1 MRNVAATAL
10 AAFTFLVWGTTASA
24 APVIFDNG
32 IDATNGFVSD
42 VDFPG
47 FVAEDFTLSAGANV
61 ITDVHWT
68 GLYGLTNT
76 PQAVDNFVIQ
86 FYTDAGGSPA
96 LAPFLSLPVGN
107 PGRTD
112 TGTVTTSGS
121 NLFAYEVDIAPVA
134 LAPGTTFWISIFNDT
149 TVDTDDNWFWGMRDQ
164 LGNSR
169 TRPDSTSAWFAQND
183 AHEFSLTGGAV
194 PEPSSVALLA
204 LASIGLLGWRRRRAA

>member
-32 IDATNGFVSD
+32 IDATNSFVSD
-42 VDFPG
+42 VDFPL
-47 FVAEDFTLSAGANV
+47 FVAEDFILNAGANV

-68 GLYGLTNT
+68 GLYFNTNT
-76 PQAVDNFVIQ
+76 PQAVDSFVIQ

-96 LAPFLSLPVGN
+96 LAPFLSLPIGN

-112 TGTVTTSGS
+112 TGTDIGGFD
-121 NLFAYEVDIAPVA
+121 LFAYEVDIAPVA
-134 LAPGTTFWISIFNDT
+134 LTPGVTFWVSIFNDT
-149 TVDTDDNWFWGMRDQ
+149 TGDEDDNWFWGMRDQ